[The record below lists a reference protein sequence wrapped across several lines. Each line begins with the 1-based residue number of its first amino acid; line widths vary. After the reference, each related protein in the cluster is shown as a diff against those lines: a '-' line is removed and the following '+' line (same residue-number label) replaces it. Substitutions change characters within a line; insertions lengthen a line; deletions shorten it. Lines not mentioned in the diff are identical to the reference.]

1 MTAALLAAAGQVPK
15 IPADWPGWL
24 ILAVIGFLGLRVLL
38 KWLGILK

>member
-1 MTAALLAAAGQVPK
+1 MISALLAAGGQVPK

-24 ILAVIGFLGLRVLL
+24 ILIVIGFLGLRVLL